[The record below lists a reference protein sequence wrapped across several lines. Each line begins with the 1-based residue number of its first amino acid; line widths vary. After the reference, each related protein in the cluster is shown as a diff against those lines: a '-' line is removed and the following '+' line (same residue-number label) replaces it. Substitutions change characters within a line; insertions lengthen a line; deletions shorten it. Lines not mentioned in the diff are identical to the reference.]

1 MLVYR
6 KTIDSVLLFLLQ
18 NLFYCSWESN
28 LKKIKNKYRTRI
40 FFKYLSCV
48 FTIMIRPS
56 CHHKNHNDLKPLS
69 WFIRASERKW
79 VASVLLITFA
89 SRCAVINLIIPPPV
103 LQKGIIKGCKGKGE
117 KTRLEDGF
125 TANDDERQSKGAD
138 VSKVSLLD

>member
-6 KTIDSVLLFLLQ
+6 NTIDSVLLFLLQ
-18 NLFYCSWESN
+18 NLFFCSWESN

-79 VASVLLITFA
+79 VVSVLSITFA
-89 SRCAVINLIIPPPV
+89 SRCAVINLIIPPP
-103 LQKGIIKGCKGKGE
+103 LQYFKKDYEGMQ
-117 KTRLEDGF
+117 
-125 TANDDERQSKGAD
+125 RQRQKKKARRRVYSQWRRATK
-138 VSKVSLLD
+138 

>member
-6 KTIDSVLLFLLQ
+6 NTIDSVLLFLLQ
-18 NLFYCSWESN
+18 NLFFCSWESN

-79 VASVLLITFA
+79 VASVLSITFA
-89 SRCAVINLIIPPPV
+89 SRCAVINLIIPPSSTSKRDYKGV
-103 LQKGIIKGCKGKGE
+103 QRQRQKNKARRWVYSQWRRATK
-117 KTRLEDGF
+117 
-125 TANDDERQSKGAD
+125 
-138 VSKVSLLD
+138 